1 MRATQRVQR
10 VAPAAAAAAVT
21 IALAVGGALPAGA
34 AGVSEPVVEGLVG
47 PLGLAIGNDGTMYVA
62 ESFAGRVTAISKKG
76 TRSVLAQTGGAA
88 VSGVDAGGKG
98 QSVFTSTV
106 APEEGPAEDTT
117 LESVTP
123 NGRTRT
129 LASLQAY
136 EEAHNPD
143 GEVTYGFADAPADCL
158 AQLPPDF
165 QPYTG
170 IVESNPHAVAIVPG
184 GHLVADAAGN
194 SIVRVAANG
203 TLSTV
208 AVLPPVPNVVTEEL
222 AGEFGLPGCLVGETY
237 WGEPVPTD
245 IEVGPDG
252 HYYVSSL
259 PGGPELP
266 GSGSV
271 FKIDSGTG
279 AVSQVATGFS
289 GAVDLAV
296 AADGTIYVAELF
308 AGQISKV
315 VDGTVSTVVALDS
328 PGAIEVTRDG
338 TIYATTGVF
347 GPSGSVVVVTP

>member
-10 VAPAAAAAAVT
+10 VAPAAAAAALT
-21 IALAVGGALPAGA
+21 IALAAGGALPAGA
-34 AGVSEPVVEGLVG
+34 AGVSDPVVEGLVG
-47 PLGLAIGNDGTMYVA
+47 PLGLAIGTDGTMYVA
-62 ESFAGRVTAISKKG
+62 ESFAGQVTAISKKG
-76 TRSVLAQTGGAA
+76 ARSVLAQTDGAA

-98 QSVFTSTV
+98 QAVFTSTV

-123 NGRTRT
+123 NGKTRT

-143 GEVTYGFADAPADCL
+143 GDVTYGFADAPADCL

-208 AVLPPVPNVVTEEL
+208 AILPGVPNVVTEEL
-222 AGEFGLPGCLVGETY
+222 AGEFGFPGCLVGETY

-259 PGGPELP
+259 PGAPELP

-271 FKIDSGTG
+271 FKVDSGTG
-279 AVSQVATGFS
+279 AVSQVATGLS

-308 AGQISKV
+308 AGQISKI

>member
-1 MRATQRVQR
+1 MATTTRTR
-10 VAPAAAAAAVT
+10 RLAPGAAAAALTV
-21 IALAVGGALPAGA
+21 ALVMGAALPAGA
-34 AGVSEPVVEGLVG
+34 AEVSQPLVDGLIG

-62 ESFAGRVTAISKKG
+62 ESFAGQLTAVSKKG
-76 TRSVLAQTGGAA
+76 QRTVLAQTEGAA

-98 QSVFTSTV
+98 QAVFTSTI
-106 APEEGPAEDTT
+106 APEEGPAVDTT

-123 NGRTRT
+123 QGKTRT
-129 LASLQAY
+129 LTSLQDY
-136 EEAHNPD
+136 EEEFNPD
-143 GEVTYGFADAPADCL
+143 ADVTYGFADAPADCL
-158 AQLPPDF
+158 AQLPEDF

-170 IVESNPHAVAIVPG
+170 IIESNPHAVATVPG

-203 TLSTV
+203 AVSTV
-208 AVLPPVPNVVTEEL
+208 AILPPVANVVTEEL
-222 AGEFGLPGCLVGETY
+222 AGQFGFPPCLVGETY

-259 PGGPELP
+259 PGAPELP

-271 FKIDSGTG
+271 FKIDSRTG
-279 AVSQVATGFS
+279 EVSQVAGGLS

-308 AGQISKV
+308 ADQIAV
-315 VDGTVSTVVALDS
+315 ITGGAVSETIALAS
-328 PGAIEVTRDG
+328 PGAIEITRDG